1 MRSRSTIGCAECHDA
16 GVRVSV
22 LIVDDHDSF
31 RRLARRLLERAGYA
45 VVAEA
50 ADGASALRAVD
61 DLQPDVV
68 LLDVLLPDTSG
79 FALADQIAARGSPR
93 RPIVLLTSSRSASD
107 YGAALGGR
115 RFLAK
120 NELNPARIRA
130 ALGGA
135 A

>member
-1 MRSRSTIGCAECHDA
+1 
-16 GVRVSV
+16 VRASV

-31 RRLARRLLERAGYA
+31 RRLARKLLERSGYSVVGEA
-45 VVAEA
+45 V
-50 ADGASALRAVD
+50 DGASALAAVD

-79 FALADQIAARGSPR
+79 FALADQIAARSTARQPL
-93 RPIVLLTSSRSASD
+93 VLLTSSRSAAD
-107 YGAALGGR
+107 YGAALRGR

-120 NELNPARIRA
+120 NELSASRLKL

-135 A
+135 G

>member
-1 MRSRSTIGCAECHDA
+1 M
-16 GVRVSV
+16 

-79 FALADQIAARGSPR
+79 FALADQIAARGSAR
-93 RPIVLLTSSRSASD
+93 RPVVLLTSSRSASD
-107 YGAALGGR
+107 YGAALRGR

-120 NELNPARIRA
+120 NELSASRIRA
-130 ALGGA
+130 ALGGTA
-135 A
+135 